1 MQEVRR
7 RPRVDAAQPRAS
19 TAAATVGQH
28 AGGAATAV
36 GPRGSTA
43 GQRDSDNHWPVRR
56 EVRRQREEEA
66 RPWSGGPLAT
76 AGLHGPARRGAQ
88 DWVSTAGE
96 GKA

>member
-19 TAAATVGQH
+19 TTAATVGQH

-43 GQRDSDNHWPVRR
+43 GQRDSDNHWP
-56 EVRRQREEEA
+56 
-66 RPWSGGPLAT
+66 
-76 AGLHGPARRGAQ
+76 
-88 DWVSTAGE
+88 
-96 GKA
+96 